1 MYEHSDLASSCIASV
16 GALLFV
22 ILDAMS
28 RKLQEYESKADSD
41 NPDKL
46 YKLNV
51 ALTRDLKHMGEL
63 ATYLIER
70 QSKRKP

>member
-1 MYEHSDLASSCIASV
+1 
-16 GALLFV
+16 
-22 ILDAMS
+22 MS
-28 RKLQEYESKADSD
+28 RKLQEYESKADTD

-70 QSKRKP
+70 QSKRKPLSIHN